1 MSRRLDIIDATV
13 QREYRIFE
21 RNGDVVAH
29 VGYQLETTQGDI
41 IQRSREVVLT
51 GAART
56 RAVTLFADIRSSII
70 TQEGI

>member
-1 MSRRLDIIDATV
+1 MSRRLDITDATL

-21 RNGDVVAH
+21 RNGDLVAH
-29 VGYQLETTQGDI
+29 IGYQLETTQGDT

-56 RAVTLFADIRSSII
+56 RAVTLFQDIKSLLI
-70 TQEGI
+70 TAEGI